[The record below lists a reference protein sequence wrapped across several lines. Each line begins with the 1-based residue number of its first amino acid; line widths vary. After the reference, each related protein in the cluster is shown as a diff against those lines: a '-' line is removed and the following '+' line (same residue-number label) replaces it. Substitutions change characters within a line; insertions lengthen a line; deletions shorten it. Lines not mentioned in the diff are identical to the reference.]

1 MASAGRQIHR
11 IQQVSVISI
20 WVTLLPLGAADSF
33 VSPID
38 CGVSRDR
45 VYRRQ
50 RLRGRRGGA
59 VNNFVRFSG
68 AVGGGLIGCEV
79 SGDLLLFSVPEAD
92 IPKPA

>member
-1 MASAGRQIHR
+1 M
-11 IQQVSVISI
+11 
-20 WVTLLPLGAADSF
+20 
-33 VSPID
+33 SPID

-79 SGDLLLFSVPEAD
+79 SGDLLLLSVSEAD
-92 IPKPA
+92 SAFELFLFLFRWLHWVT